1 MARKII
7 GVGVLGLAAAAF
19 MLPASA
25 QTGGSGAPSFHA
37 GVNVGQSKVNL
48 DCDGSGLA
56 CDDSDTAFKLY
67 AGYQLNRNLAAELGY
82 ADLGKATLTGP
93 GGRDEIASTA
103 WDLTGL
109 FGAPIGNSGLSVF
122 GRLGLYV
129 GDVKLSGPDHGTKT
143 NSGLTFGLGGE
154 FDFTRNL
161 GLRAEW
167 QRYAKMKVRNDVT
180 GVEDDGD
187 VDALTVGLLYRF
199 R

>member
-1 MARKII
+1 MASRFI

-25 QTGGSGAPSFHA
+25 QTRASSVYA
-37 GVNVGQSKVNL
+37 GVSVGQSKVNIQ
-48 DCDGSGLA
+48 CDLA
-56 CDDSDTAFKLY
+56 GVTCDDTDTAFKLY
-67 AGYQLNRNLAAELGY
+67 AGYQLNNNFAAELGY

-93 GGRDEIASTA
+93 GGTDEIAATA
-103 WDLTGL
+103 WDLTAL
-109 FGAPIGNSGLSVF
+109 LGAPIGSSGLSVF

-161 GLRAEW
+161 GVRAEW
-167 QRYAKMKVRNDVT
+167 QRYAKMKVRNDVN

-187 VDALTVGLLYRF
+187 VDALTVGVVYRF